1 MGNSPSE
8 YHGATCKCGKRLPP
22 CKSFDGF
29 KQEYIDR
36 KVDRVKVYT
45 FLGGRY
51 YRIEG
56 KPTYYCPECFWK
68 PKRDYI
74 QKQQQE
80 EHRRA
85 VEAKERQ
92 RQMEILAIQR
102 QEQLRKEREL
112 QIQREKEQRERE
124 RQRLAEL
131 ARREQEAKEEAMRK
145 EALRREE
152 QRRMEERKRRQRL
165 AEEKRKQQQAQ
176 FEQQLSQKRNLAQR
190 FEAWVLKNA
199 SKNVHQNVHI
209 ESYQPFKN
217 STTLSNTT
225 DIQARQI
232 SKHLPE
238 DGPVSDDESDEL
250 CVWSEV
256 DQEADMESDEPWS
269 EDREENDT
277 EIMETVMATI
287 SDMEPADNIDSKWL
301 KSVQAY
307 LIYQYAQ
314 INNFSELEVEILL
327 ESFSCVQSQLD
338 NKECL
343 YLTKI
348 LCLLGTSYLSDIPFA
363 FGDDLPGRFLSMLL
377 YSGRLQYA
385 NKNCMRQCLN
395 TLVYAKIQ
403 DEQLQRMIVEASCAF
418 WSTYD
423 FFCFLQKCKEKCL
436 SVSEQKHILHLIQT
450 YSIKPDVVEDT
461 FRGHQSDIIPFLND
475 QIENEPEKHLKDI
488 VNEIRHTKLVGEN
501 VLDQTE
507 KIVTEVNNIL
517 DQKNFHIKLDC
528 DIYLTESKHKAKSVL
543 KQLNSDSS
551 LNIEMVANAI
561 MTLMCAVQTTKHY
574 CPRQTQVVALTILM
588 LSSKTSTSRLL
599 EVLTGEGKSCI
610 VAMFAAVLGI
620 QGKHVDIITSSPILA
635 CRDAEEWA
643 DFYEIFGLKATHN
656 SDIKHVSSDEN
667 DPDEERRTCYKHDI
681 VYGTVNDFSADILHE
696 EFEQKQVR
704 CGRRFDAVVI
714 DEVDLLM
721 LDEGVQFTYLS
732 HNAAVLHHMEPVL
745 ATVWTVIGQ
754 YRPATTV
761 YGSVLYTGNPKLFI
775 DTIFESID
783 TAKCEVEDSS
793 QFIDIAQACG
803 LISDELWK
811 MLMDE
816 NQESK
821 KEAMGLITI
830 DTIVALLD
838 QLDDYL
844 PYVFEA
850 YLINEEGLLEPVNT
864 KQIVSEGEEK
874 VNILVLGN
882 GIACTLNTQE
892 ELRDGAKAKVES
904 SLQFSRE
911 EGGAEVKLPHF
922 LKEFVMDQIP
932 TYVENAIRSLQMV
945 EDREYSISK
954 DGKIIPVDFQ
964 NSGMMEMNKKWGGG
978 LQQMLEMK
986 HNLRLSS
993 MSVVTNFM
1001 SNIELFSRYKE
1012 RGGIYGLSGTL
1023 GLDSPSTA
1031 RVLLDL
1037 FDVHVCS
1044 IPTHRQR
1051 KLYEKPAVIVKG
1063 GKDEWFEEITD
1074 VINEAIRKEAWKE
1087 GRAVLVLCEDIKTA
1101 DELRMHVLEK
1111 KKLKKEKVHLYVHSD
1126 SNELESIDHEFSPG
1140 EIVIATNLAGRGT
1153 DIKINDKVNKS
1164 GGLLCLVTFLPRN
1177 RRVELQAFG
1186 RTGRKGEPGSV
1197 QCILKALSLPHHYQD
1212 LDIQTIRKLRA
1223 QEEQLRLDGLMN
1235 TDVKEVQL
1243 RETLFKKHCK
1253 FLQQI
1258 HEMAGQREDRS
1269 IAVNSLN
1276 ESWGQWLQMKS
1287 DQIERLEKDKLMAYL
1302 SRAQREWQPT
1312 IPSNSKELVYLP
1324 VTNFYHLIK
1333 FGNQLLIKQEK
1344 ENAESAYRYYTES
1357 IEMESRYAMIAY
1369 YNRAYC
1375 TIVMRKKGY
1384 MDKAI
1389 HDLNAAKKC
1398 LDPYIKE
1405 VMNALSCVSVVSQL
1419 RGSKTE
1425 VRGHNKDDDAND
1437 FATQMQ
1443 VRIQILGFIRAKI
1456 EEAVKRI
1463 EDLKRSGD
1471 DAEAKVL
1478 GVFSLVPDADYIT
1491 NQELSAMWNLGMEV
1505 IYSIEKKPKF
1515 CWSALIVT
1523 ILGVA
1528 QIAAGVLLTVFTV
1541 GTAASVGMTLISEGI
1556 SDCID
1561 GIVGMA
1567 TGEFSWTEYAISKA
1581 TGLAISLATGGIARF
1596 ATKGVKVA
1604 RIGYKVARQY
1614 KELKAIPKIAKNSWG
1629 LAAKTNAKNAV
1640 KYVGKEVAQEVVMR
1654 GVSHV
1659 EDKLVE
1665 KALADIG
1672 KKCKNNL
1679 MCEGG
1684 LEKAFTEGN
1693 LGEIVDKNFIQKL
1706 PDSYISSDEMSPGI
1720 RKQAHDFFT
1729 NVCDTAVGT
1738 LVSSSEVKERLTS
1751 ASLSL
1756 FSQLSEKFK
1765 SKKRSKMALVCTTV
1779 EVSIMA
1785 GIVKK
1790 AMEDLKC
1797 LTERF
1802 IPETQKVIIQFE
1814 SSVSTAD
1821 QTGITR
1827 HHHLKCAIKLKKEL
1841 ADHVGTI
1848 YGDAV
1853 TALLKQKLGS
1863 VINHGLNRTVNNV
1876 GRQVL
1881 SKHAFRTEKTLDDI
1895 KAGQNANYL
1904 RSVEVTPSG
1913 SSNRTMVSNYAKHV
1927 ENEKNPGS
1935 LLELRVAVEHY
1946 GQGVTI
1952 YHQKENGECVR
1963 HCSIDPSSKKGG
1975 ANIEL
1980 VYVPP
1985 PDKHTVGHYDVLIKG
2000 KVVKVDSDSSNCLF
2014 QAFAHGQNPHLTSH
2028 EQKQQ
2033 ASKLRQIVAENIKKQ
2048 PNLWNDHIAH
2058 RVEMGHLRK
2067 GSHFAMIGAGP
2078 TNPLTKIGRSLFQ
2091 EAFKGNVL
2099 STRYVQYNGVACTA
2113 NRFYIPIGD
2122 SKRLERINTHMS
2134 GLSIHDN
2141 KNKRSWDTKPV
2152 MGMIKRHEGKQQ
2164 DSEVSSHLVPSRA
2177 GANAGEKYANSV
2189 MTSPYHNHLEAKFW
2203 SPSVLNCI
2211 GTGKFSMAVEVKTGP
2226 LVPKDRDQF
2235 FKDMD
2240 KARESQNREK
2250 LDEAS
2255 KDKVIKRLTLIQDI
2269 EPNAYR
2275 VEEHSAKLTIPLKN
2289 EQETPCM
2296 QSLLDD
2302 IEHANGKNSLQVT
2315 TAKDEKNITLTYCLP
2330 TDYDIFVPRDC
2341 TKLNEKGE
2349 LHDGEITEAKRKV
2362 PNMNVGVPPK
2372 YKTDQGEPSE
2382 ELKDM
2387 FKKLTMPTGK
2397 VTTEDKVQP
2406 GADLVTSRKRKPK

>member
-1 MGNSPSE
+1 MGNYPSE
-8 YHGATCKCGKRLPP
+8 YYGATCKCGKGLPP
-22 CKSFDGF
+22 CKSFDDF
-29 KQEYIDR
+29 KQECIDR
-36 KVDRVKVYT
+36 KVDHVKVYT

-68 PKRDYI
+68 PKKDCI

-102 QEQLRKEREL
+102 QEREL

-131 ARREQEAKEEAMRK
+131 ARREQEAKEEAMRE

-152 QRRMEERKRRQRL
+152 QRRMEERKRCQRL

-225 DIQARQI
+225 DIQTRQI

-238 DGPVSDDESDEL
+238 DGPMSDDESDEL
-250 CVWSEV
+250 WSE
-256 DQEADMESDEPWS
+256 DQEANMEPWS
-269 EDREENDT
+269 EDREKNDT

-314 INNFSELEVEILL
+314 INNFSELKVEILL

-385 NKNCMRQCLN
+385 NNNCMRQCLN

-423 FFCFLQKCKEKCL
+423 FFCFLQKCKKKCL
-436 SVSEQKHILHLIQT
+436 SVSKQKHILHLIQT
-450 YSIKPDVVEDT
+450 YSIKPDIVMNAL
-461 FRGHQSDIIPFLND
+461 RGRYSSIVPFLND

-488 VNEIRHTKLVGEN
+488 VNEIRHTKLVGED
-501 VLDQTE
+501 VLDQIE
-507 KIVTEVNNIL
+507 RIVTEVNNIL

-561 MTLMCAVQTTKHY
+561 MMLMCAVQTTKHY

-681 VYGTVNDFSADILHE
+681 VYGTVNDFSADILRE

-803 LISDELWK
+803 LISDELQK

-838 QLDDYL
+838 QLDNYL

-864 KQIVSEGEEK
+864 KQIVNEGEEK

-1037 FDVHVCS
+1037 FNVHVCS

-1111 KKLKKEKVHLYVHSD
+1111 EKLKKEKVHLYVHSD
-1126 SNELESIDHEFSPG
+1126 SNELESIEHEFSPG

-1197 QCILKALSLPHHYQD
+1197 QCILKASSLPHHYQD

-1258 HEMAGQREDRS
+1258 HEMVGQREDKS
-1269 IAVNSLN
+1269 IVVNSLN

-1287 DQIERLEKDKLMAYL
+1287 DQIEQLEKDKLMAYL
-1302 SRAQREWQPT
+1302 SRAQRKWQPT
-1312 IPSNSKELVYLP
+1312 IPSNSKELIYLP

-1357 IEMESRYAMIAY
+1357 IEMEPRYAMIAY

-1375 TIVMRKKGY
+1375 TIVTRKKGY
-1384 MDKAI
+1384 MDEAI
-1389 HDLNAAKKC
+1389 SDLKAAKKC
-1398 LDPYIKE
+1398 LDPYIGE

-1419 RGSKTE
+1419 RGSKTK

-1443 VRIQILGFIRAKI
+1443 VRIQILDFIRAKI
-1456 EEAVKRI
+1456 EEAVKKI

-1528 QIAAGVLLTVFTV
+1528 QIAAGVLLTVFSV

-1567 TGEFSWTEYAISKA
+1567 TGEFSWTEYAINKA
-1581 TGLAISLATGGIARF
+1581 IGLAISLATGGIARF
-1596 ATKGVKVA
+1596 ATKGVKA
-1604 RIGYKVARQY
+1604 FRIGHKIGRQY
-1614 KELKAIPKIAKNSWG
+1614 KQLKAIPKIAKSSWG
-1629 LAAKTNAKNAV
+1629 LAAKTNAKNAI
-1640 KYVGKEVAQEVVMR
+1640 KYVGKQVVTEVVMR
-1654 GVSHV
+1654 GVSHF

-1672 KKCKNNL
+1672 KKCKKNL
-1679 MCEGG
+1679 MLEGG

-1706 PDSYISSDEMSPGI
+1706 PDSYISNDEMSPGI

-1729 NVCDTAVGT
+1729 SVCDTAVGT
-1738 LVSSSEVKERLTS
+1738 LVSSSEVKKRLTS

-1756 FSQLSEKFK
+1756 FSQLSEEFK
-1765 SKKRSKMALVCTTV
+1765 SKNRSKTALVLTAV

-1785 GIVKK
+1785 GIVSK
-1790 AMEDLKC
+1790 AMEELKC
-1797 LTERF
+1797 MTKRF
-1802 IPETQKVIIQFE
+1802 IPETEEVIREFK
-1814 SSVSTAD
+1814 SSELKTD
-1821 QTGITR
+1821 QTGTR
-1827 HHHLKCAIKLKKEL
+1827 HCHLGCAVKLKKEL

-1881 SKHAFRTEKTLDDI
+1881 SKHAFRTDKTLDDI
-1895 KAGQNANYL
+1895 K
-1904 RSVEVTPSG
+1904 
-1913 SSNRTMVSNYAKHV
+1913 
-1927 ENEKNPGS
+1927 
-1935 LLELRVAVEHY
+1935 
-1946 GQGVTI
+1946 
-1952 YHQKENGECVR
+1952 
-1963 HCSIDPSSKKGG
+1963 
-1975 ANIEL
+1975 
-1980 VYVPP
+1980 
-1985 PDKHTVGHYDVLIKG
+1985 
-2000 KVVKVDSDSSNCLF
+2000 
-2014 QAFAHGQNPHLTSH
+2014 
-2028 EQKQQ
+2028 
-2033 ASKLRQIVAENIKKQ
+2033 
-2048 PNLWNDHIAH
+2048 
-2058 RVEMGHLRK
+2058 
-2067 GSHFAMIGAGP
+2067 
-2078 TNPLTKIGRSLFQ
+2078 PL
-2091 EAFKGNVL
+2091 
-2099 STRYVQYNGVACTA
+2099 
-2113 NRFYIPIGD
+2113 
-2122 SKRLERINTHMS
+2122 
-2134 GLSIHDN
+2134 
-2141 KNKRSWDTKPV
+2141 
-2152 MGMIKRHEGKQQ
+2152 
-2164 DSEVSSHLVPSRA
+2164 
-2177 GANAGEKYANSV
+2177 
-2189 MTSPYHNHLEAKFW
+2189 
-2203 SPSVLNCI
+2203 
-2211 GTGKFSMAVEVKTGP
+2211 
-2226 LVPKDRDQF
+2226 
-2235 FKDMD
+2235 
-2240 KARESQNREK
+2240 
-2250 LDEAS
+2250 
-2255 KDKVIKRLTLIQDI
+2255 
-2269 EPNAYR
+2269 
-2275 VEEHSAKLTIPLKN
+2275 
-2289 EQETPCM
+2289 
-2296 QSLLDD
+2296 
-2302 IEHANGKNSLQVT
+2302 
-2315 TAKDEKNITLTYCLP
+2315 
-2330 TDYDIFVPRDC
+2330 
-2341 TKLNEKGE
+2341 
-2349 LHDGEITEAKRKV
+2349 
-2362 PNMNVGVPPK
+2362 
-2372 YKTDQGEPSE
+2372 
-2382 ELKDM
+2382 
-2387 FKKLTMPTGK
+2387 
-2397 VTTEDKVQP
+2397 
-2406 GADLVTSRKRKPK
+2406 